1 MTFRNK
7 IYFIIFAILEFTAV
21 LLFLG
26 FVAAHAA
33 EASDHAREQKMAT
46 GVDQH
51 EMRLVSVDPWVIEG
65 NVMGAVAAYVYDDVS
80 TERPADYWE
89 FYDSE
94 DNLLAVSWFDVIVN
108 PDSPNRIEHANY
120 SSRYGAWRKP
130 DFGTPR
136 RLWVELWRAHAKR
149 RSHHCDQG

>member
-33 EASDHAREQKMAT
+33 EASDHAREQKMVT
-46 GVDQH
+46 GAEQH

-65 NVMGAVAAYVYDDVS
+65 NVMGAVAAYVYDDMS

-94 DNLLAVSWFDVIVN
+94 DNLLAVSWFDKFGIQRAAVDRGIIEQEDQLEGVFIVVL
-108 PDSPNRIEHANY
+108 DGDLI
-120 SSRYGAWRKP
+120 
-130 DFGTPR
+130 
-136 RLWVELWRAHAKR
+136 
-149 RSHHCDQG
+149 

>member
-7 IYFIIFAILEFTAV
+7 IYFFIFAILEFTAV

-46 GVDQH
+46 GVEQH

-94 DNLLAVSWFDVIVN
+94 VNLLAVSWFDKFGIQRTAVDRGIIEQEDKLEGVFIVVLDGN
-108 PDSPNRIEHANY
+108 LI
-120 SSRYGAWRKP
+120 
-130 DFGTPR
+130 
-136 RLWVELWRAHAKR
+136 
-149 RSHHCDQG
+149 